1 MDHRTNPQGVF
12 IMSSDRIDAL
22 SRSLADP
29 TSRRSLLKILG
40 VGVAGTAV
48 TVAGLNEALAKS
60 NKNKGPFENKLT
72 NLPVRGKGK
81 KGTFKGTLD
90 INEFKEENGKI
101 VALGTV
107 KGKLTGKD
115 IRDKKVNN
123 EKVKVPV
130 SITGEVQAQ
139 AVCEILNLVLGP
151 IRLDLLG
158 LHLRTNTIRIRLFA
172 TPDGLLGSLLCG
184 LSGPIDLSNLAVL
197 IGLLNDI
204 LCELTGG
211 AVCP

>member
-1 MDHRTNPQGVF
+1 
-12 IMSSDRIDAL
+12 MSSDRIDAL
-22 SRSLADP
+22 SRSLADS

-48 TVAGLNEALAKS
+48 TAAGLNEALAKS
-60 NKNKGPFENKLT
+60 NKNKGPFDNKLT

-81 KGTFKGTLD
+81 QGTFKGKVD
-90 INEFKEENGKI
+90 IVAFKEGGSTGILAVGE
-101 VALGTV
+101 
-107 KGKLTGKD
+107 LTGKVTGKD
-115 IRDKKVNN
+115 VNKDKSVRNKRV
-123 EKVKVPV
+123 EFPV

-184 LSGPIDLSNLAVL
+184 LSGPIDLGNLAVL